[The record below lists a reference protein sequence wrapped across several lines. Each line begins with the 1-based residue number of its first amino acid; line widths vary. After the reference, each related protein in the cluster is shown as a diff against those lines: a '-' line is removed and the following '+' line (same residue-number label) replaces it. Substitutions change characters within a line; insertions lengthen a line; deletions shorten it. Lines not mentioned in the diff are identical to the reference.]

1 MSAPSRQDADSP
13 GDRPRRRRL
22 DAASRR
28 ETILDAAIRL
38 FATAGYE
45 QTRMSDIAAQVG
57 VTEPVIFQNFGTKGE
72 LFVAVLERAVQH
84 AVSYLT
90 ELANGCPDV
99 HAWLG
104 HLLAPEHL
112 DRLHTAPMFGVFF
125 ADAHRLQH
133 EANIG
138 GAMHRCV
145 TRVAEVIAGTL
156 RRGQSAGVIRDD
168 TSADALA
175 WLVVSQIQ
183 AREFRR
189 THTAEPSPALENDL
203 LAGILDA
210 IRPRVPSRDSGLGR
224 TLP

>member
-1 MSAPSRQDADSP
+1 MTSSSRRTSVPS

-22 DAASRR
+22 DAAARR
-28 ETILDAAIRL
+28 ESILDAAIRL

-57 VTEPVIFQNFGTKGE
+57 VTEPVVFQNFGTKAE
-72 LFVAVLERAVQH
+72 LFVAVLERAAQD

-90 ELANGCPDV
+90 DLANQCQDV
-99 HAWLG
+99 HGWLG

-112 DRLHTAPMFGVFF
+112 DRLHTAPMFGVIF

-138 GAMHRCV
+138 GAIHRCV
-145 TRVAEVIAGTL
+145 TRVADAIASTL
-156 RRGQSAGVIRDD
+156 RSGQSTGAIRDD

-175 WLVVSQIQ
+175 WLLVSQIQ

-189 THTAEPSPALENDL
+189 THTTEPSLALEHDL
-203 LAGILDA
+203 LVGILNA
-210 IRPRVPSRDSGLGR
+210 IRPPAPSQDSGLGR
-224 TLP
+224 TPP